1 MPVRVLVI
9 EDEPAI
15 ADFVQRGLEAQ
26 GYDVSSVGDGIEGER
41 RALAEPVDLVVL
53 DRMLPGRDGL
63 SVLQRLRQDKPALP
77 VIVLS
82 ARAEVED
89 RVAGLDAGATDY
101 LVKPFSFDELAAR
114 VRAHLRLPVE
124 GEQEQTQFTAGDV
137 VLDLLSRRVA
147 QGGHEVHL
155 PAREFEL
162 LAYFMRHPGQALS
175 REQLLSA
182 VWGYDFDPQTNVV
195 DVYVSY
201 LRRKVCTPQSSVSI
215 DTLRSVGYRFSVKN
229 ETPGA

>member
-1 MPVRVLVI
+1 
-9 EDEPAI
+9 
-15 ADFVQRGLEAQ
+15 
-26 GYDVSSVGDGIEGER
+26 
-41 RALAEPVDLVVL
+41 
-53 DRMLPGRDGL
+53 MLPGRDGL

-147 QGGHEVHL
+147 QGGREVHL

-229 ETPGA
+229 EAPGA

>member
-1 MPVRVLVI
+1 VAVRVLVI

-15 ADFVQRGLEAQ
+15 ADFVQRGLEAE
-26 GYDVSSVGDGIEGER
+26 GYQVTTVGDGIEGER

-53 DRMLPGRDGL
+53 DRMLPGRDGM
-63 SVLQRLRQDKPALP
+63 SVLARLRREKPALP

-82 ARAEVED
+82 ARAEIED

-114 VRAHLRLPVE
+114 VRAHLRLPVD
-124 GEQEQTQFTAGDV
+124 GEQEQTQLSAGDV
-137 VLDLLSRRVA
+137 VLDLLSRRVT
-147 QGGHEVHL
+147 QGEREVHL

-162 LAYFMRHPGQALS
+162 LAHFMRHPGQALS
-175 REQLLSA
+175 REQLLAA

-201 LRRKVCTPQSSVSI
+201 LRRKVCTPESSVSI
-215 DTLRSVGYRFSVKN
+215 DTLRSVGYRFS
-229 ETPGA
+229 ARD